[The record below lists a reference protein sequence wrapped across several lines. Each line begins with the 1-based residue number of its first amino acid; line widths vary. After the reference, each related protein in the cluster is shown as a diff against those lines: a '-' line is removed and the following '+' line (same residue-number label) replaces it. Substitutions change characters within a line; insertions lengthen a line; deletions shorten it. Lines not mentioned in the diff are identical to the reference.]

1 MLIMLEARFPVDCAN
16 ELAASGK
23 LGKTI
28 QAILDEQKP
37 ESVYFLDRDGD
48 RTAILVVDVKNAA
61 GLPALAEPWMQA
73 LEASIEMHPVMTAAD
88 LAKAEPDIKRI
99 AKRFG

>member
-48 RTAILVVDVKNAA
+48 RTA
-61 GLPALAEPWMQA
+61 
-73 LEASIEMHPVMTAAD
+73 
-88 LAKAEPDIKRI
+88 
-99 AKRFG
+99 